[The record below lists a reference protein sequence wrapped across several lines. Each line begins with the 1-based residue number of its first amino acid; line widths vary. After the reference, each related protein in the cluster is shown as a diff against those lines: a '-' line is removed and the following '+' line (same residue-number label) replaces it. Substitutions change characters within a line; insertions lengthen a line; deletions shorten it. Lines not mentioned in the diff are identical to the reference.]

1 MVPTKNIFKNKLRR
15 FIAKHFYEIVK
26 LIYFIKFSF
35 YNFKNKSPIIIL
47 TPGKVGSSSV
57 YKTLKKHT
65 NKKVFHIHN
74 ISTEG
79 INRSSLEHLNS
90 DRKSLPLHLIVS
102 NFLNLKFKSKK
113 IKKQYVICIVREPIS
128 REISKFF
135 QNTEFYK
142 KTLEDNN
149 LNIDYDMSI
158 DILKNI
164 FQKKKICEDIQQW
177 FNDEIKNQFDI
188 DVFDEPF
195 DNLKKYKIFK
205 KNNTSL
211 LLFRMEDMNFIFS
224 NATKDFFDGT
234 IEIELIHANE
244 GHNKHYA
251 KVYKSVNENLVI
263 NENDLNRIV
272 SSKYFKHFYND
283 KESSIYNKWNT
294 NLVE

>member
-1 MVPTKNIFKNKLRR
+1 MPRKNIFKNKLRR
-15 FIAKHFYEIVK
+15 FIAKEFSGIVK
-26 LIYFIKFSF
+26 LVYFIKFFF

-57 YKTLKKHT
+57 YKTLKKKT

-74 ISTEG
+74 ISTQG

-102 NFLNLKFKSKK
+102 NFLNLKLKSKK
-113 IKKQYVICIVREPIS
+113 IKKQYIICIVREPIS

-142 KTLEDNN
+142 NTIEDNN

-158 DILKNI
+158 NILKNI
-164 FQKKKICEDIQQW
+164 FQKKNICEDIQQW
-177 FNDEIKNQFDI
+177 FNDEIKNPFDI

-195 DNLKKYKIFK
+195 DNLKKYKIFE

-211 LLFRMEDMNFIFS
+211 LLIRMEDMNSIFS
-224 NATKDFFDGT
+224 NATKEFFDLNN
-234 IEIELIHANE
+234 EIKLIHANE
-244 GHNKHYA
+244 SHNKHYA

-263 NENDLNRIV
+263 KENDLKRIV

-283 KESSIYNKWNT
+283 KESITYNKWKA